1 MLPGPFTVESQI
13 MKFKTIFLL
22 PLAAALTTLPRTSL
36 SQASSAM
43 TKETSAADGHS
54 RAIEQT
60 RAVLEAYWKDHDPR
74 YVAEDAV
81 FTMIPTG
88 EVIRGRDAIARHLE
102 AFYHGSFTAHAET
115 VNSVFSE
122 NKGLLE
128 AMVVGTHTG
137 EFAGIPA
144 TGRNIRVPL
153 AVSYELE
160 GGLITM
166 ARIYLMANVLF
177 EQIKPAVKN

>member
-1 MLPGPFTVESQI
+1 MNR
-13 MKFKTIFLL
+13 KAIFLF
-22 PLAAALTTLPRTSL
+22 PLAAALIASPRTSP

-43 TKETSAADGHS
+43 SKETASSDEHS

-60 RAVLEAYWKDHDPR
+60 RAVLEAYWKDHDPK

-88 EVIRGRDAIARHLE
+88 EEIRGRDAIARHLE
-102 AFYHGSFTAHAET
+102 AFYHGSFTAKAET

-128 AMVVGTHTG
+128 AIVVGTHTG

-144 TGRNIRVPL
+144 TGRSIRVPL

-160 GGLITM
+160 GGLIRK
-166 ARIYLMANVLF
+166 ARIYLMVNLLF
-177 EQIKPAVKN
+177 EQIKPAAKT